1 MGIIFTA
8 IRGARS
14 GTREALAVSSVWH
27 VAEVVGGIPE
37 NAAARTIRL
46 RVDGLMG
53 HLAGQH
59 IDIRLTAD
67 DGYSA
72 IRSYSVASASADEHL
87 EITVDELPDGE
98 VSPYLV
104 RDLAVGDKLEIRG
117 PVGGW
122 FVWRPSNAN
131 RVQLIGGGSGV
142 VPLMSMIR
150 AHHASNNAAPFR
162 LLYSLKSPDASLY
175 QDELRRLDQTSA
187 KLMVDYVYTRS
198 TTEGWPVTPARLTSE
213 SVLGKIFPAEENP
226 DVFVCGQT
234 VFVETVADWLV
245 VAGYSP
251 ESIKT
256 ERFGG
261 TGGIR

>member
-1 MGIIFTA
+1 MSTQ
-8 IRGARS
+8 
-14 GTREALAVSSVWH
+14 WQ
-27 VAEVVGGIPE
+27 VAEVVGGVPE
-37 NAAARTIRL
+37 NDTARTIRL
-46 RVDGLMG
+46 RVDGLTG

-59 IDIRLTAD
+59 IDIRLTAE

-72 IRSYSVASASADEHL
+72 IRSYSVASAGMDGHL

-104 RDLAVGDKLEIRG
+104 RDLAIGDKLEIRG

-122 FVWRPSNAN
+122 FVWRPINRN

-150 AHHASNNAAPFR
+150 AHQASSNESPFR
-162 LLYSLKSPDASLY
+162 LLYSLKSPETSLY
-175 QDELRRLDQTSA
+175 RDELARLDRESA
-187 KLMVDYVYTRS
+187 KLMVDYIYTRS
-198 TTEGWPVTPARLTSE
+198 TPEGWPVPPARLTSDAF
-213 SVLGKIFPAEENP
+213 LGRIFPPEENP
-226 DVFVCGQT
+226 DVFICGQT

-245 VAGYSP
+245 MAGYP
-251 ESIKT
+251 ADSIKT

-261 TGGIR
+261 TGGNR

>member
-1 MGIIFTA
+1 MAIIFTA

-27 VAEVVGGIPE
+27 VAEVVGVVPE
-37 NAAARTIRL
+37 NATTRTIRL

-59 IDIRLTAD
+59 IDIRLTAE
-67 DGYSA
+67 DGYTA
-72 IRSYSVASASADEHL
+72 IRTYSVASASTDEHL

-104 RDLAVGDKLEIRG
+104 RELSAGDQLEIRG

-122 FVWRPSNAN
+122 FVWRPTNGH

-150 AHHASNNAAPFR
+150 AHQASNNASPFR
-162 LLYSLKSPDASLY
+162 LLYSLKSPEASIY
-175 QDELRRLDQTSA
+175 RDELRRLDQESA

-198 TTEGWPVTPARLTSE
+198 TPEGWPATPARLTADTL
-213 SVLGKIFPAEENP
+213 LGKIFPAEAHP

-245 VAGYSP
+245 MAGYSP

>member
-1 MGIIFTA
+1 MVITFTA
-8 IRGARS
+8 IRGERS
-14 GTREALAVSSVWH
+14 GTREAPAVSSVWQ
-27 VAEVVGGIPE
+27 VAEVVGGVDE
-37 NAAARTIRL
+37 NATARTIRL
-46 RVDGLMG
+46 RVEGLMG

-67 DGYSA
+67 DGYTA
-72 IRSYSVASASADEHL
+72 IRSYSVASASMDEHL

-104 RDLAVGDKLEIRG
+104 RNLAVGDRLEIRG

-122 FVWRPSNAN
+122 FVWRPSSVN

-150 AHHASNNAAPFR
+150 AHQASGNASPFR
-162 LLYSLKSPDASLY
+162 LLYSLKSPDTTLY
-175 QDELRRLDQTSA
+175 RDELRRLDRESA
-187 KLMVDYVYTRS
+187 KLRVDYVYTRS
-198 TTEGWPVTPARLTSE
+198 TPEGWPSTPARLTSDT
-213 SVLGKIFPAEENP
+213 LLARIFPAEENP

-245 VAGYSP
+245 MAGYSA
-251 ESIKT
+251 ESIRT

-261 TGGIR
+261 TGGIQ